1 MSLCPCVLVSL
12 CPSVQWSSVAVK
24 HRYCRV
30 RWKALAAGPGESI
43 LVSDLILYI
52 VIARTRSTFH
62 VPWPT
67 TPVFALRFTLSLCP
81 SDLQAS
87 VLSLQTSSKHHRTS
101 RQNPH
106 PGSWDTWEL
115 AAAPAVRAIFRT
127 YCNLAQGARGGR
139 DADAIVLIASFGWPD
154 ACWLCTTIHSS
165 YIAANYVLPWAS
177 SSLGAFDHG

>member
-1 MSLCPCVLVSL
+1 MSHWPSVLVSL
-12 CPSVQWSSVAVK
+12 CPSVLVFS
-24 HRYCRV
+24 
-30 RWKALAAGPGESI
+30 GPETLPSTGESI
-43 LVSDLILYI
+43 LVSDLSLYI

-127 YCNLAQGARGGR
+127 YLLVAQGARGGR

-154 ACWLCTTIHSS
+154 ACWLCPTIHSS